1 MNLAALLETLVHR
14 ALPLLLVL
22 GVLTLLRWSGMGVDA
37 TGTQST
43 TIALGFMLIAAFVG
57 GKLAVRA
64 RLPRISGY
72 LLVGLLLGP
81 HVSGLLT
88 RDMLLAGKTVE
99 GIAIALIALTAGG
112 EIRTSWLRQQ
122 AKKLALMTG
131 LQLLVVGSAI
141 TALVY
146 FGRRLFPF
154 VPDEDLV
161 RAFIIALCLAAISVS
176 NSPTVTI
183 AVIAENRASGPLS
196 RTVLGVTVLVDVCVI
211 VLFAVTLGFARDTL
225 GTGGGTPL
233 ALTLLR
239 EIGGSVLAGI
249 GFGVGIG
256 LFLKYVNR
264 DIPVFVLT
272 ACFAIFQVAEA
283 LHLEALLIALAAGFW
298 VENFSSA
305 RGEHL
310 IEAIERVSLPVFA
323 LFFAAAGAKVNLGA
337 LATMWPLALLLSGT
351 RAFGIWAAARAAG
364 QLGGTEPVVRRY
376 AWLGL
381 ISQAGVTLALAAILE
396 RAFPDWGGELQVVI
410 IAMIALHELLGPVG
424 FQFALRRAGE
434 IGKTPRLSTP
444 GPVPVGSAPGGSV
457 PVVPPGVDAAAGGA
471 ADERP

>member
-1 MNLAALLETLVHR
+1 MLGRVLDVLVHR
-14 ALPLLLVL
+14 ALPLLLVFA
-22 GVLTLLRWSGMGVDA
+22 VLVLLRWSGMGVDA

-57 GKLAVRA
+57 GKVAVRA

-72 LLVGLLLGP
+72 LLVGLVLGP
-81 HVSGLLT
+81 HVSGLLSK
-88 RDMLLAGKTVE
+88 DMLLAGKTVE

-112 EIRTSWLRQQ
+112 EIRTGWLRQE
-122 AKKLALMTG
+122 AKKLATLTG
-131 LQLLVVGSAI
+131 LQLFIVGCAV

-154 VPDEDLV
+154 VPDDEPRL
-161 RAFIIALCLAAISVS
+161 AAIIALCLAAIAIS

-196 RTVLGVTVLVDVCVI
+196 RTVLGITVLVDVCVI
-211 VLFAVTLGFARDTL
+211 VLFAVTLGFARETL
-225 GTGGGTPL
+225 GAGGGTPL

-249 GFGVGIG
+249 LFGVGIG

-283 LHLEALLIALAAGFW
+283 LHLEALLIALTAGFW

-305 RGEHL
+305 RGERL

-337 LATMWPLALLLSGT
+337 LATMWPLALLLSAVRAGGIWTATRLGT
-351 RAFGIWAAARAAG
+351 R
-364 QLGGTEPVVRRY
+364 LSGGEPVVQRY

-381 ISQAGVTLALAAILE
+381 ISQAGVTLALAAILD
-396 RAFPDWGGELQVVI
+396 RAFPDWGGDIQVVI

-424 FQFALRRAGE
+424 FQFALRQADE
-434 IGKTPRLSTP
+434 IGKSPRASLP
-444 GPVPVGSAPGGSV
+444 GPPPHEPSSAQPL
-457 PVVPPGVDAAAGGA
+457 DAGA
-471 ADERP
+471 S